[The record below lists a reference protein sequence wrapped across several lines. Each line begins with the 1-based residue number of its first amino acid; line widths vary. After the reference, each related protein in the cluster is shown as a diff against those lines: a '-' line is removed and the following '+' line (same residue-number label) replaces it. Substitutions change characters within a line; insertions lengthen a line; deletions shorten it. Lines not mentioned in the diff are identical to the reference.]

1 MANHDPISDMLTR
14 ISNASEK
21 RHETTKIPASRMTR
35 SIAKVLQQEGFISE
49 INEEGEGFR
58 AELVL
63 SLKYSGKHRL
73 PTIRSMQRVSK
84 PGLRIYKNTRGLPK
98 VLGGLGVA
106 IISPSKGVMSDR
118 DARREGVGG
127 EVLCYVD

>member
-1 MANHDPISDMLTR
+1 MANHDPISDMPPR
-14 ISNASEK
+14 IRNASEK
-21 RHETTKIPASRMTR
+21 RHETTQIPASRMTR

-49 INEEGEGFR
+49 ISEQGEGVR
-58 AELVL
+58 TELVL
-63 SLKYSGKHRL
+63 ALKYSGKHRL

-106 IISPSKGVMSDR
+106 IISTSKGVMSDR

-127 EVLCYVD
+127 EVLCYVY